1 MRFVVD
7 VLQSV
12 VCTLDVS
19 IRGHLRV
26 VVNGFDLLICVLLSL
41 GKVRLCSVHGG
52 VCFVGSLGQTVCV
65 TSIHERLSLVI
76 NSLDSC
82 FCIGDILLA
91 QALAFFCVCLCSLR
105 GLGFVSLGDC
115 VVQLGG
121 CTLSFGSKS
130 EAFSVCEACT
140 FAFLDGLID
149 RSKCVVGLGRGLIQL
164 GQLVSKSYGAS
175 LAFLLVLDARGDNSS
190 CDTSENQNCCNDGC
204 NDLVLLGPQLRV
216 GEMNVLNHE
225 CSP

>member
-26 VVNGFDLLICVLLSL
+26 VVNGLDLLVCVLLGL
-41 GKVRLCSVHGG
+41 GKVCLCSVHGG
-52 VCFVGSLGQTVCV
+52 VCFVGCLGQAVCV
-65 TSIHERLSLVI
+65 ASIHERLSLVV

-91 QALAFFCVCLCSLR
+91 QALACFCVCLCSLR
-105 GLGFVSLGDC
+105 GLGFVSLGDS
-115 VVQLGG
+115 VVQFSG
-121 CTLSFGSKS
+121 CALSFGSKS
-130 EAFSVCEACT
+130 EPLGMCEACA
-140 FAFLDGLID
+140 FAFLHGLID
-149 RSKCVVGLGRGLIQL
+149 RSKCVVSLCGGLIQL
-164 GQLVSKSYGAS
+164 GQLVSESYGAS
-175 LAFLLVLDARGDNSS
+175 LAFLLVLDARGDNSA
-190 CDTSENQNCCNDGC
+190 CDTSQNQNCCNDGC
-204 NDLVLLGPQLRV
+204 NDLVLLGPQLGI
-216 GEMNVLNHE
+216 GEVNVLNHG